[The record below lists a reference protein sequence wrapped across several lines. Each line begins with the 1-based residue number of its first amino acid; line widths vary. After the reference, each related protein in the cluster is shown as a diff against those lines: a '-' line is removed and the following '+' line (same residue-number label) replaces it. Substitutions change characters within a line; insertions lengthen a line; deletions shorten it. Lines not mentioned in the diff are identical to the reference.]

1 MGMLFNSQAVYFL
14 SARLNAEFS
23 QNPVAPAMGFAYW
36 SGNAAHAVA
45 FRAAL
50 LASKAGGPAIGLIT
64 LEYFGQFNI
73 PDSHDG
79 EIPAG
84 ADPSAGR
91 SYMRWVIFWRR
102 LRHNYSGVYN
112 NVVDLVYNPLN
123 APGGVQALMFTANQ
137 GNNPAAVSSNPT
149 ANVNLIT
156 LTTPFWHAV

>member
-23 QNPVAPAMGFAYW
+23 QNPIAPAKGFAFW
-36 SGNAAHAVA
+36 SGNTTPAVH

-50 LASKAGGPAIGLIT
+50 LASKNSGPAIGLLT
-64 LEYFGQFNI
+64 LQYFDQFNI

-79 EIPAG
+79 EIPGG

-91 SYMRWVIFWRR
+91 SYKRWIIFWHR
-102 LRHNYSGVYN
+102 LRDNYAGVYN
-112 NVVDLVYNPLN
+112 DVVDLVYNPLN

-137 GNNPAAVSSNPT
+137 GNNPTAVPSNPS

-156 LTTPFWHAV
+156 LTTPFWHAI